1 MLNII
6 KKIILNTFSQQKIDL
21 FENIIHAITNKF
33 DRREWLYNKIYF
45 YCFVYFHN
53 IEFFSNVDK
62 QQLKQNKNKIIRDYS
77 NEVHHAPLL
86 RTKKL
91 LNYVKKNNDYHFID
105 IGSGLG
111 ILLFFVSMKY
121 SFKTYQ
127 GIELNKDVYYKS
139 IENLKKL
146 NLKKEFLIK
155 NISADEFKL
164 DPNKKYII
172 YFFNPFKNFI
182 LEKFLINNIDIIRNN
197 KSIIL
202 YHNDKTGDIF
212 KKYNFNQIKID
223 TGLNVYLNK
232 DLT

>member
-1 MLNII
+1 MLII
-6 KKIILNTFSQQKIDL
+6 LKKIVLGIFSQQKIDL
-21 FENIIHAITNKF
+21 FEKIAHAITNKF
-33 DRREWLYNKIYF
+33 GRREWLYNKIYF

-53 IEFFSNVDK
+53 IKYFFIVYK
-62 QQLKQNKNKIIRDYS
+62 QQIKKDKNKIIRDYS
-77 NEVHHAPLL
+77 NEVDHAPLL

-127 GIELNKDVYYKS
+127 GIELNKDIYHKS

-146 NLKKEFLIK
+146 NLKKKILIQ

-182 LEKFLINNIDIIRNN
+182 LEKFLRNNIKVIRNN

-202 YHNDKTGDIF
+202 YHNDKTENVF

-223 TGLNVYLNK
+223 FGLNVYLNK
-232 DLT
+232 N

>member
-1 MLNII
+1 MLII
-6 KKIILNTFSQQKIDL
+6 LKKIILNIFSQQKINL
-21 FENIIHAITNKF
+21 FQKIAHAITNKF

-53 IEFFSNVDK
+53 IEFFFDVDK
-62 QQLKQNKNKIIRDYS
+62 QQLKKNHNKIIKDYS

-91 LNYVKKNNDYHFID
+91 LNYVKKSNDYHFID

-127 GIELNKDVYYKS
+127 GIELNKYIYHKS
-139 IENLKKL
+139 IKNLKKL
-146 NLKKEFLIK
+146 NLKKEVLIK
-155 NISADEFKL
+155 NISADKFKL

-182 LEKFLINNIDIIRNN
+182 LEKFLRNNIKVIRNN

-202 YHNDKTGDIF
+202 YHNDKTENIF

-223 TGLNVYLNK
+223 LGLNVYLNK
-232 DLT
+232 N